1 MLASAIIVF
10 REVLEAAII
19 VGIVVAA
26 TKGVAGR
33 GGWVWVGLIAGVLGA
48 SLVAAFAA
56 RISEAAS
63 GMGQEVFNAAVLFA
77 AVVMLGWHNVWMG
90 RHGREMAAEIGAVG
104 QAVQAGRRP
113 LYVLAVVVGLALLR
127 EGSEV
132 VLFLYGIAAA
142 APGETAAILAGGVV
156 GLGAGAL
163 AGFATYTGL
172 ARIPTRRL
180 FAVTT
185 WLILLLAAGMAAQGA
200 GFLLQVGLL
209 PSVGGALWD
218 TSSVLSETSIVG
230 RILHTLVG
238 YIAQP
243 DGMQLIIY
251 AATVGV
257 VALLMRRAGR
267 MPSGRRIPT
276 PASSGSRPAA

>member
-10 REVLEAAII
+10 REVLEAALV
-19 VGIVVAA
+19 VGIVLAA
-26 TKGVAGR
+26 TKGVGGR
-33 GGWVWVGLIAGVLGA
+33 GGWVGLGLVAGALGA
-48 SLVAAFAA
+48 GLVAAFAA
-56 RISEAAS
+56 RISQAAA

-77 AVVMLGWHNVWMG
+77 AASMLGWHNVWMG
-90 RHGREMAAEIGAVG
+90 RHGREMAADIGAVG
-104 QAVQAGRRP
+104 QAVQTGQRP
-113 LYVLAVVVGLALLR
+113 LYALAVVVGLAVLR

-142 APGETAAILAGGVV
+142 AQQGESAAILAGGMV

-163 AGFATYTGL
+163 AGFAIYSGL

-200 GFLLQVGLL
+200 GFLLQAGLL

-218 TSSVLSETSIVG
+218 SSDLLSETSIIG

-243 DGMQLIIY
+243 DGMQLIFY
-251 AATVGV
+251 GATLAVIS
-257 VALLMRRAGR
+257 LLMRRAGR
-267 MPSGRRIPT
+267 TPSARRLP
-276 PASSGSRPAA
+276 SSRPAE

>member
-10 REVLEAAII
+10 REVLEAALV
-19 VGIVVAA
+19 VGIVLAA

-33 GGWVWVGLIAGVLGA
+33 GGWVGLGLAAGAVGAG
-48 SLVAAFAA
+48 LVAAFAA
-56 RISEAAS
+56 RISEAAA

-77 AVVMLGWHNVWMG
+77 AAFMLGWHNVWMG
-90 RHGREMAAEIGAVG
+90 RHGREMAADIGAVG
-104 QAVQAGRRP
+104 QAVQAGERP
-113 LYVLAVVVGLALLR
+113 LYALAVVIGLAVLR

-142 APGETAAILAGGVV
+142 AQGESAAILAGGLV
-156 GLGAGAL
+156 GLGGGAL
-163 AGFATYTGL
+163 AGYAIYSGL

-200 GFLLQVGLL
+200 GFLLQAGLL

-218 TSSVLSETSIVG
+218 SSSLLSETSIPG
-230 RILHTLVG
+230 RVLHTLVG

-243 DGMQLIIY
+243 DGMQLIFY
-251 AATVGV
+251 AATIAVI
-257 VALLMRRAGR
+257 ALLMRRTGR
-267 MPSGRRIPT
+267 VLGARRAPT
-276 PASSGSRPAA
+276 SRPAE

>member
-10 REVLEAAII
+10 REVLEAAIV
-19 VGIVVAA
+19 VGIVLAA

-33 GGWVWVGLIAGVLGA
+33 SRWVGLGLIAGVLGA
-48 SLVAAFAA
+48 GLVAAFAA
-56 RISEAAS
+56 RISEAAA
-63 GMGQEVFNAAVLFA
+63 GMGQELFNAVVLFA

-113 LYVLAVVVGLALLR
+113 LYALAVVVGIAVLR

-142 APGETAAILAGGVV
+142 SRGESAAILAGGLF

-163 AGFATYTGL
+163 AGFATYSGL

-200 GFLLQVGLL
+200 GFLLQAGLL

-218 TSSVLSETSIVG
+218 TSSLLSETSIVG
-230 RILHTLVG
+230 RVLHTLVG

-243 DGMQLIIY
+243 DGMQLIFYGTTVAVI
-251 AATVGV
+251 AA
-257 VALLMRRAGR
+257 LMRRAGR
-267 MPSGRRIPT
+267 MPNARRMP
-276 PASSGSRPAA
+276 SSRPVS

>member
-10 REVLEAAII
+10 REVLEAALV
-19 VGIVVAA
+19 VGIVLAA

-33 GGWVWVGLIAGVLGA
+33 GSWVGLGLAAGALGA
-48 SLVAAFAA
+48 GLVAAFAA
-56 RISEAAS
+56 RISEAAA

-77 AVVMLGWHNVWMG
+77 AASMLGWHNVWMG
-90 RHGREMAAEIGAVG
+90 RHGREMAADIGAVG
-104 QAVQAGRRP
+104 QAVQAGQRP
-113 LYVLAVVVGLALLR
+113 LYALAIVVGLAVLR

-142 APGETAAILAGGVV
+142 AQGESASILAGGLV

-163 AGFATYTGL
+163 AGFAIYSGL

-218 TSSVLSETSIVG
+218 SSSLLSETSIVG
-230 RILHTLVG
+230 RVLHTLIG

-243 DGMQLIIY
+243 DGMQLIFY
-251 AATVGV
+251 GATLAVI
-257 VALLMRRAGR
+257 ALLMRRAGR
-267 MPSGRRIPT
+267 TPSARRLP
-276 PASSGSRPAA
+276 SSRPAA

>member
-10 REVLEAAII
+10 REVLEASLV
-19 VGIVVAA
+19 VGIVLAA

-33 GGWVWVGLIAGVLGA
+33 GSWVGLGLAAGALGA
-48 SLVAAFAA
+48 GLVAAFAA
-56 RISEAAS
+56 RISEAAA

-77 AVVMLGWHNVWMG
+77 AALMLGWHNVWMG
-90 RHGREMAAEIGAVG
+90 RHGREMAADIGAVG
-104 QAVQAGRRP
+104 QAVQAGQRP
-113 LYVLAVVVGLALLR
+113 LYALAVVVGLAVLR

-142 APGETAAILAGGVV
+142 AQGESASILAGGLV

-163 AGFATYTGL
+163 AGFAIYSGL

-218 TSSVLSETSIVG
+218 SSSLLSETSIVG
-230 RILHTLVG
+230 RVLHTLVG

-243 DGMQLIIY
+243 DGMQLIFY
-251 AATVGV
+251 GATLAVI
-257 VALLMRRAGR
+257 ALLMRRAGR
-267 MPSGRRIPT
+267 MPSARRLP
-276 PASSGSRPAA
+276 SSRRAA

>member
-10 REVLEAAII
+10 REVLEAALV
-19 VGIVVAA
+19 VGIVLAA

-33 GGWVWVGLIAGVLGA
+33 GGWVGLGLAAGAVGAG
-48 SLVAAFAA
+48 LVAAFAA
-56 RISEAAS
+56 RISESAA

-77 AVVMLGWHNVWMG
+77 AAFMLGWHNVWMG
-90 RHGREMAAEIGAVG
+90 RHGREMAADIGAVG
-104 QAVQAGRRP
+104 QAVQAGERP
-113 LYVLAVVVGLALLR
+113 LYALAVVIGLAVLR

-142 APGETAAILAGGVV
+142 AQGESAAILAGGLV
-156 GLGAGAL
+156 GLGGGAL
-163 AGFATYTGL
+163 AGYAIYSGL

-200 GFLLQVGLL
+200 GFLLQAGLL

-218 TSSVLSETSIVG
+218 SSSLLSETSIPG
-230 RILHTLVG
+230 RVLHTLVG

-243 DGMQLIIY
+243 DGMQLIFY
-251 AATVGV
+251 AATIAVI
-257 VALLMRRAGR
+257 ALLMRRTGR
-267 MPSGRRIPT
+267 VLGARRAPT
-276 PASSGSRPAA
+276 SRPAE

>member
-10 REVLEAAII
+10 REVLEAALV
-19 VGIVVAA
+19 VGIVLAA

-33 GGWVWVGLIAGVLGA
+33 GGWVGLGLAAGAVGAG
-48 SLVAAFAA
+48 LVAAFAA
-56 RISEAAS
+56 RISEAAA

-77 AVVMLGWHNVWMG
+77 AAFRLGWHNVWMG
-90 RHGREMAAEIGAVG
+90 RHGREMAADIGAVG
-104 QAVQAGRRP
+104 QAVQAGERP
-113 LYVLAVVVGLALLR
+113 LYALAVVIGLAVLR

-142 APGETAAILAGGVV
+142 AQGESAAILAGGLV
-156 GLGAGAL
+156 GLGGGAL
-163 AGFATYTGL
+163 AGYAIYSGL

-200 GFLLQVGLL
+200 GFLLQAGLL

-218 TSSVLSETSIVG
+218 SSSLLSETSILG
-230 RILHTLVG
+230 RVLHTLVG

-243 DGMQLIIY
+243 DGMQLIFY
-251 AATVGV
+251 AATIAVI
-257 VALLMRRAGR
+257 ALLMRRTGR
-267 MPSGRRIPT
+267 VLGARRAPT
-276 PASSGSRPAA
+276 SRPAE

>member
-10 REVLEAAII
+10 REVLEAALV
-19 VGIVVAA
+19 VGIVLAA

-33 GGWVWVGLIAGVLGA
+33 GGWVGLGLAAGAVGAG
-48 SLVAAFAA
+48 LVAAFAA
-56 RISEAAS
+56 RISEAAA

-77 AVVMLGWHNVWMG
+77 AAFMLGWHNVWMG
-90 RHGREMAAEIGAVG
+90 RHGREMAADIGAVG
-104 QAVQAGRRP
+104 QAVQAGERP
-113 LYVLAVVVGLALLR
+113 PYALAVVIGLAVLR

-142 APGETAAILAGGVV
+142 AQGESAAILAGGLV
-156 GLGAGAL
+156 GLGGGAL
-163 AGFATYTGL
+163 AGYAIYSGL

-200 GFLLQVGLL
+200 GFLLQAGLL

-218 TSSVLSETSIVG
+218 SSSLLSETSIPG
-230 RILHTLVG
+230 RVLHTLVG

-243 DGMQLIIY
+243 DGMQLIFY
-251 AATVGV
+251 AATIAVI
-257 VALLMRRAGR
+257 ALLMRRTGR
-267 MPSGRRIPT
+267 VLGARRAPT
-276 PASSGSRPAA
+276 SRPAE